1 MMESQ
6 CHRADNLVTNRQVRQ
21 RLVAT
26 GWDKRKR
33 CVPRRCDKRTKCSSN
48 RVVDDRPKWTGDT
61 IVSNLVNAAISNPFL
76 FGLMKLGARQQMQS
90 AAEKKGIAWKNIVKD
105 LQENARLGQLY
116 SQVQDPS
123 VDFPPYYTV
132 AFHGYDAGNLNWL
145 AAFEVEPATDAMA
158 LIVYKEELDI
168 QPREAQDKMRND
180 IYSQVLD
187 YMSEAG
193 CREVKTALDAA
204 CSAGISTRSLAKRF
218 PDAQVI
224 GMDLSPYFLA
234 VAELREE
241 EIQDSAKHP
250 GYKRIQYIHGN
261 VEDSRLGDESIDM
274 VSCQYLAHEL
284 PGVAIENVIAEFARI
299 LRPGGMAAFVDTDP
313 KSPVLQNL
321 PAPIFTLM
329 KSTEPWADEYFT
341 FDFEDCL
348 RKHGFKNVKIV
359 SCNPRHRVI
368 MGKK

>member
-1 MMESQ
+1 MESR
-6 CHRADNLVTNRQVRQ
+6 CHRADRLATSCKARQC
-21 RLVAT
+21 LVAT
-26 GWDKRKR
+26 GRAKGMQF
-33 CVPRRCDKRTKCSSN
+33 VSRRCDKRTICN
-48 RVVDDRPKWTGDT
+48 ANEVFDDRPKWTGDT
-61 IVSNLVNAAISNPFL
+61 VVSNLVNAAISNPFL

-90 AAEKKGIAWKNIVKD
+90 AAEKKGIAWKSVVKD
-105 LQENARLGQLY
+105 LQNNARLGQLY
-116 SQVQDPS
+116 SQVQDPN
-123 VDFPPYYTV
+123 VQFPSYYTV
-132 AFHGYDAGNLNWL
+132 AFHGYDSGNLNWL

-158 LIVYKEELDI
+158 LIVYKKELDI
-168 QPREAQDKMRND
+168 QPQEAQDKMRNG
-180 IYSQVLD
+180 IYSKVLD

-204 CSAGISTRSLAKRF
+204 CSAGISTRSLAKKF
-218 PDAQVI
+218 PEAQVL

-261 VEDSRLGDESIDM
+261 VEDCRLNDESIDL

-284 PGVAIENVIAEFARI
+284 PAVAVESVIAEFARI
-299 LRPGGMAAFVDTDP
+299 LKPGGVAFLVDTDP
-313 KSPVLQNL
+313 KSQVLQNL

-341 FDFEDCL
+341 FDFEECFC
-348 RKHGFKNVKIV
+348 KHGFKNVKTV

>member
-1 MMESQ
+1 MMVGR
-6 CHRADNLVTNRQVRQ
+6 CYVADNVATGCKVPHC
-21 RLVAT
+21 LVAT
-26 GWDKRKR
+26 RKAKGMR
-33 CVPRRCDKRTKCSSN
+33 FASRSCEKLTTCNSN
-48 RVVDDRPKWTGDT
+48 RVLDDRPKWTGDT
-61 IVSNLVNAAISNPFL
+61 LVSNMVNAAIANPLL

-90 AAEKKGIAWKNIVKD
+90 AAEKKGIAWKRIVKD
-105 LQENARLGQLY
+105 LQNDARLGQLY
-116 SQVQDPS
+116 SQVEDPS
-123 VDFPPYYTV
+123 VEFPTYYTV

-158 LIVYKEELDI
+158 LIVYKKESDI
-168 QPREAQDKMRND
+168 QPQEAQDKMRNG
-180 IYSQVLD
+180 IYGQVLN
-187 YMSEAG
+187 YMSEVG
-193 CREVKTALDAA
+193 CREVQTALDAA
-204 CSAGISTRSLAKRF
+204 CSAGISTRSLAKKF

-241 EIQDSAKHP
+241 EIHSTKHP
-250 GYKRIQYIHGN
+250 GYKRIKYVHGN
-261 VEDSRLGDESIDM
+261 VENCRLDDESIDM

-284 PGVAIENVIAEFARI
+284 PAVAIENVIAEFARI
-299 LRPGGMAAFVDTDP
+299 LRPGGMAFFVDTDP
-313 KSPVLQNL
+313 KSPVLQSL

-341 FDFEDCL
+341 FDFEDSL
-348 RKHGFKNVKIV
+348 RKYGFKNVNTV